1 MKKLIL
7 ATLIGASSLLGI
19 EIPKPTIFDKRVVYT
34 DFNKDDVFQIYG
46 KNGYTTVVQFSP
58 DEVILDMASGFSQ
71 GWDFQDRRNY
81 IFIKPKSYESTFA
94 VDEFGETV
102 NKKSIIEP
110 TPDEWK
116 TNLIVLTN
124 KREYIFNLDLNVEQN
139 SFFKFTFSYPA
150 DEKAKED
157 MQLALMKKEVEKQ
170 EVQTELNRT
179 AIPRNWDYYMNINP
193 ESENISPSFAY
204 DDGQFTYLGFDST
217 KDIPSVFLYENEKES
232 ILNNHIKKEGN
243 YDVLVIQKT
252 AKQIVDKKLDKQ
264 WLKDNNAEAA
274 TTQVARR
281 KQIKELLLKQ
291 LSKEKEIE

>member
-58 DEVILDMASGFSQ
+58 DEVS
-71 GWDFQDRRNY
+71 
-81 IFIKPKSYESTFA
+81 
-94 VDEFGETV
+94 ETV

-124 KREYIFNLDLNVEQN
+124 KREYIFNLDLNIEQN

-150 DEKAKED
+150 DQKAKED

-179 AIPRNWDYYMNINP
+179 AIPRNWYYYMNINP

-204 DDGQFTYLGFDST
+204 ADGQFRYLGFDST
-217 KDIPSVFLYENEKES
+217 KDIRSVFLYENEKES

-252 AKQIVDKKLDKQ
+252 AKQIVLRSGKRIVGID
-264 WLKDNNAEAA
+264 
-274 TTQVARR
+274 R
-281 KQIKELLLKQ
+281 K
-291 LSKEKEIE
+291 SV

>member
-46 KNGYTTVVQFSP
+46 KNGYTTVVQFAP

-170 EVQTELNRT
+170 QVQTELNRT

-252 AKQIVDKKLDKQ
+252 AKQIVLRSGKRIVGILNKSFGVNPLEEPKTTNSP
-264 WLKDNNAEAA
+264 LIKREVINA
-274 TTQVARR
+274 
-281 KQIKELLLKQ
+281 K
-291 LSKEKEIE
+291 

>member
-139 SFFKFTFSYPA
+139 SFFKFTFS
-150 DEKAKED
+150 
-157 MQLALMKKEVEKQ
+157 
-170 EVQTELNRT
+170 
-179 AIPRNWDYYMNINP
+179 
-193 ESENISPSFAY
+193 
-204 DDGQFTYLGFDST
+204 
-217 KDIPSVFLYENEKES
+217 
-232 ILNNHIKKEGN
+232 
-243 YDVLVIQKT
+243 
-252 AKQIVDKKLDKQ
+252 
-264 WLKDNNAEAA
+264 
-274 TTQVARR
+274 
-281 KQIKELLLKQ
+281 
-291 LSKEKEIE
+291 